1 MSHPEEPHPEPTSS
15 SNNDNTDKGLFMGLV
30 LGMGAAALGFT
41 TAAGVMVWK
50 THVEKKLKEDL
61 SSKQE
66 QILAKETEIHE
77 RQFEIR
83 ELEDQI
89 LEFKEEQSDALSE
102 ITNTLRSARVENST
116 LVSQLHEIQGALGT
130 LEASKREEL
139 AAQLAHLETER
150 SDWAMRSEA
159 YESIQRKTLSEM
171 DDLKAQLERLRHEH
185 EALSQKDKNSAA
197 EEVGYLEGELSR
209 LQKEL
214 AHLHHMARGQP
225 NVRRLQPNM
234 IRLNQELQEVIGE
247 LSDLQHNADTT
258 DVHHLMHELQDMG
271 EDVHALHGD
280 MDRLLEDSSSRQ
292 TERQQYAAAIGRLH
306 AMHASETEHRRQA
319 YEMEREKN
327 VHEIRKHILSLERE
341 HAGMLRDVEMLRAQ
355 LDEIYSKKGETEKH
369 LRSLRQEGRQ
379 IEVKSRAASEPPQD
393 SSEKTVAEDSPP
405 SEAPRTIPKHTT
417 EQKLGRGGGGKQW
430 KPKGTRDPKSWMTR
444 GEKSSTTEDSSAP

>member
-1 MSHPEEPHPEPTSS
+1 
-15 SNNDNTDKGLFMGLV
+15 MGLV

-41 TAAGVMVWK
+41 TAAGGMVWK

-66 QILAKETEIHE
+66 QIVAKETEIHE

-258 DVHHLMHELQDMG
+258 DVHHLMHELQGMG
-271 EDVHALHGD
+271 EDVHALQGD
-280 MDRLLEDSSSRQ
+280 MDRLLEASSSRH
-292 TERQQYAAAIGRLH
+292 TEHQQHAAAIGRLR
-306 AMHASETEHRRQA
+306 ATHASEMELQRQA
-319 YEMEREKN
+319 YEMERKKN
-327 VHEIRKHILSLERE
+327 VHEIRKHILSLEHER
-341 HAGMLRDVEMLRAQ
+341 AGMLRDVEMLRAQ

-379 IEVKSRAASEPPQD
+379 IEVKSRAASEPPKD
-393 SSEKTVAEDSPP
+393 SSEPSTEDTTASEDP
-405 SEAPRTIPKHTT
+405 STFPNHTT
-417 EQKLGRGGGGKQW
+417 EPKSVGAGGGKRG
-430 KPKGTRDPKSWMTR
+430 KRRGTTKDDRSWMTR